1 MWIDYS
7 VMEKLLS
14 GSVMPESC
22 VGRSQPAADISMYV
36 LGPIYITFL
45 PPSGY
50 LKKYKPLYLIKYPNV
65 YHSGAIGIYRANVVS
80 FGLHLLY
87 FPIL

>member
-14 GSVMPESC
+14 GPVMPESC
-22 VGRSQPAADISMYV
+22 VGRSPPAADISMYV

-50 LKKYKPLYLIKYPNV
+50 LKKNIPTYTTVGP
-65 YHSGAIGIYRANVVS
+65 
-80 FGLHLLY
+80 
-87 FPIL
+87 

>member
-7 VMEKLLS
+7 VMENCSQVLLCQS
-14 GSVMPESC
+14 
-22 VGRSQPAADISMYV
+22 VGRSQPAVDISMYV

-50 LKKYKPLYLIKYPNV
+50 LKKNIPTYTTVGP
-65 YHSGAIGIYRANVVS
+65 
-80 FGLHLLY
+80 
-87 FPIL
+87 